1 MSANERDP
9 LAPPVD
15 REVDE
20 ELGQHLELRAR
31 EYEQRGLQPDAARRA
46 ALRRFGDLD
55 AVRRDCRRVAAGRER
70 DKRRR
75 EWLSELRQDTVFALR
90 QLPRQPAFSLTA
102 ALTLALGIGA
112 TTAIFAAV
120 HAVLLRPFAY
130 REPERVVTVG
140 TVWRGQPGG
149 NVSAGNYVY
158 AQDRTKSIRPLA
170 AAAYTSMNLS
180 GDDAPERVVGA
191 RVTHEFWEVF
201 GVAPALGRVFGVE
214 EDARGHDQV
223 AVLSH
228 GLWRRR
234 YAADP
239 AVIGREIRLGGIPH
253 RVIGVMPSG
262 FDPSADDP
270 MLWKPM
276 AFTPER
282 RAMHDE
288 HFLECYGRLSS
299 GFELGQAN
307 DELRRVAESLHRD
320 HPRDFPEDNS
330 LRADN
335 LADAVVGPSRQRLLL
350 LLGAVALVL
359 LIACAN
365 VANLLLAR
373 GGARARELAT
383 RAALGAG
390 RARIVRQLLTE
401 SLVLA
406 GLGALLGTALAQ
418 AALRGLLLIAPPN
431 VPRLQE
437 AQLDGAVLAFTIAL
451 ALLSSLVF
459 GAAPA
464 LQAAR
469 LDLRAG
475 LIEGGRGSTLS
486 RDRLRRALI
495 AAEVA
500 LALMLLV
507 GSGLLIRS
515 SLFLQRLDPGFEP
528 AGLLSARLSLP
539 LDAYQGHERRMRVY
553 SSLLERLAAAPGV
566 SSVAASSQAPLLGGG
581 SNGLLADGRV
591 PDLRNLIQARSQFV
605 TTGYFE
611 TLRIPLRR
619 GRPLEA
625 ADRRGA
631 PKVMVINEALAR
643 AAFPGQD
650 PIGRRIACCEGG
662 PDNPDWKEV
671 VGVAADV
678 RTRGPAQEVRPEF
691 YLPLDQVPPEAWGW
705 IQGGMTVL
713 LRAKDGAPGAL
724 APLVRQAV
732 RELDPGLPVFDM
744 LTMPER
750 MARALSS
757 ARFSMLLTSAAGALG
772 LALAVVGVYG
782 VVAYF
787 VSQRTREIG
796 VRVALGASAR
806 DILGLVVGQGLRTVS
821 AGIVVGLAG
830 SLLLGRLLRGLLFGV
845 GPADPLTLLSVAAL
859 LGAVAAAAAV
869 VPALSAARVDPAR
882 VLSQG

>member
-1 MSANERDP
+1 MSAKERDP
-9 LAPPVD
+9 LAPPVE
-15 REVDE
+15 REVEE
-20 ELGQHLELRAR
+20 ELAQHLELRAR
-31 EYEQRGLQPDAARRA
+31 DYEQRGLLPDAARRA
-46 ALRRFGDLD
+46 ALRRFGDVD
-55 AVRRDCRRVAAGRER
+55 AVRRECRKVATGRER

-75 EWLSELRQDTVFALR
+75 EWLSELRQDLGFALR

-130 REPERVVTVG
+130 REPGRVVTVG
-140 TVWRGQPGG
+140 TVWRGQLGG

-158 AQDRTKSIRPLA
+158 AQDRLQSIRPLA
-170 AAAYTSMNLS
+170 SVAYSSMNLS
-180 GDDAPERVVGA
+180 GEEAPERVVGA
-191 RVTHEFWEVF
+191 RATHEFWEVF
-201 GVAPALGRVFGVE
+201 GVAPALGRVFTRE
-214 EDARGHDQV
+214 EDAPGHDRV
-223 AVLSH
+223 VVLAQ

-234 YAADP
+234 FGAEP
-239 AVIGREIRLGGIPH
+239 AVIGRQIRLGGVLH
-253 RVIGVMPSG
+253 RVIGVMPGG

-288 HFLECYGRLSS
+288 HFLEAYGRLAA

-307 DELRRVAESLHRD
+307 QELRRIAESLHRD
-320 HPRDFPEDNS
+320 HPRDFAAENS
-330 LRADN
+330 LQADN

-373 GGARARELAT
+373 GGARGRELAT

-401 SLVLA
+401 SLLLA
-406 GLGALLGTALAQ
+406 ALGALLGTALAQ

-437 AQLDGAVLAFTIAL
+437 ARLDGSVLAFTIAL

-459 GAAPA
+459 GVAPA
-464 LQAAR
+464 LQASR
-469 LDLRAG
+469 LDLRGG
-475 LIEGGRGSTLS
+475 LIEGGRGSTQG

-507 GSGLLIRS
+507 GSGLLVRS
-515 SLFLQRLDPGFEP
+515 SLHLQRLDPGFEP

-539 LDAYQGHERRMRVY
+539 PDSYQGHERRMQIY
-553 SSLLERLAAAPGV
+553 ASLLERLAAAPGV
-566 SSVAASSQAPLLGGG
+566 SAAAASSQAPLIGGG
-581 SNGLLADGRV
+581 SNGLLADGRA
-591 PDLRNLIQARSQFV
+591 PELKNLISARSQFV
-605 TTGYFE
+605 TPGYFE

-619 GRPLEA
+619 GRRHDA
-625 ADRRGA
+625 SDRRGA
-631 PKVMVINEALAR
+631 PKVMVINETLAR

-650 PIGRRIACCEGG
+650 PLGRRIACCEGG

-691 YLPLDQVPPEAWGW
+691 YLPLDQIPAEAWGW

-724 APLVRQAV
+724 APLVRSAV
-732 RELDPGLPVFDM
+732 GELDPGLPVFDM

-750 MARALSS
+750 MARALSG
-757 ARFSMLLTSAAGALG
+757 ARFSMLLTSSAGALG

-782 VVAYF
+782 VVAYY

-796 VRVALGASAR
+796 VRVALGARAR
-806 DILGLVVGQGLRTVS
+806 DILRLVASQGLRTVS
-821 AGIVVGLAG
+821 AGIALGLAG
-830 SLLLGRLLRGLLFGV
+830 SLLLGRMLRGMLFGV

-869 VPALSAARVDPAR
+869 APALAAARVDPAR